1 MWFIVQTRINQKQ
14 TVNDRYLTGEAE
26 LGSSGGEESDNPFE
40 SQEEEEEKEYGSE
53 EEASKSSI
61 WDSS

>member
-40 SQEEEEEKEYGSE
+40 SQEDEEEKEYGSE